1 MANKRRDA
9 GKERWW
15 RDRLKRHAASG
26 LSVREFCG
34 REKLA
39 ESAFYAWRRIVAE
52 RDGEVM
58 TRQRA
63 STFVPLSVIEPSSRE
78 TAIEIELAGGRKLRL
93 PSAIAAQRLAEVVH
107 ALEGCPAP

>member
-1 MANKRRDA
+1 MASKRRDSA
-9 GKERWW
+9 KERWW
-15 RDRLKRHAASG
+15 RDTVTRQAASG

-52 RDGEVM
+52 RDGEAM
-58 TRQRA
+58 STQRGSA
-63 STFVPLSVIEPSSRE
+63 FVPLSVIEQASRE

-93 PSAIAAQRLAEVVH
+93 PPAISAQRLAEVVH
-107 ALEGCPAP
+107 ALEGR